1 MVLSSAPSAPSAPDP
16 RDGHKP
22 PNLHANPYYYWFSL
36 RLCVSAVSLSLLPVV
51 LPAQDA
57 KDIVQRAIQVNDR
70 NEEIARNYT
79 YLERQDVRMLDG
91 SGRVKDRRIETWDIT
106 MLEGSPYRRLVA
118 RNDQP
123 LPPDQQRKEEE
134 KLRRSNEER
143 AKETEE
149 QRQQRIADA
158 NKRRDERRR
167 EPLKELLEGFDLR
180 LAGEAAVDGHDAW
193 IVDATPRPGFKGATA
208 VSRAIF
214 PKVHGRFWIE
224 KAGYHPV
231 RVEIDTLDTISLGL
245 FLVRLSKG
253 SWVVI
258 ELTEV
263 NNEVWLPKRVTLT
276 ADARVLLVKGMRVDM
291 QIDFSAYKKF
301 QADSRILSTGEIK

>member
-1 MVLSSAPSAPSAPDP
+1 M
-16 RDGHKP
+16 
-22 PNLHANPYYYWFSL
+22 
-36 RLCVSAVSLSLLPVV
+36 
-51 LPAQDA
+51 
-57 KDIVQRAIQVNDR
+57 
-70 NEEIARNYT
+70 
-79 YLERQDVRMLDG
+79 
-91 SGRVKDRRIETWDIT
+91 
-106 MLEGSPYRRLVA
+106 
-118 RNDQP
+118 
-123 LPPDQQRKEEE
+123 
-134 KLRRSNEER
+134 
-143 AKETEE
+143 
-149 QRQQRIADA
+149 
-158 NKRRDERRR
+158 
-167 EPLKELLEGFDLR
+167 
-180 LAGEAAVDGHDAW
+180 
-193 IVDATPRPGFKGATA
+193 DATPRPGFKGATA